1 MAERRYESSVVDLTD
16 ANRCLKTIQIGNA
29 NCVVD
34 LKLMSGGLRNSNFL
48 LTLSNRC
55 KLVLRV
61 YEGENANISVAKEAS
76 IANLLICKSICT
88 AKYYGYEFDQSL
100 GKWFALI
107 EYIEGNTLANVI
119 KRADESSLN
128 RLFFQTGELL
138 AKIHQCQFKYN
149 GFFAGDLSIDQPIDD
164 PIESFEH
171 YVFSCL
177 SNPLVN
183 QRIGQERVK
192 RLKKLIKDRHQE
204 LQRLTEHSR
213 LSHMDFGPENIL
225 VDLHTKKVL
234 AIIDWEF
241 AASMSPLYDIGHML
255 RPYEQF
261 TSYHQ
266 SFLQGYSTTGIHI
279 DCHQQQ
285 LARILDLVNHLSRLA
300 EVLMRPKLFADSLAC
315 IDDLI
320 YRSGEVHS
328 GK

>member
-1 MAERRYESSVVDLTD
+1 MIIVAERRYESSPVDLTD
-16 ANRCLKTIQIGNA
+16 ANRCLKAIQIDNP
-29 NCVVD
+29 NHVVD

-48 LTLSNRC
+48 LILSDGC

-61 YEGENANISVAKEAS
+61 YEGENTNISVAKEAS

-88 AKYYGYEFDQSL
+88 AKYYSYGFDQSL
-100 GKWFALI
+100 GKWFALV

-119 KRADESSLN
+119 KRADESTLN

-138 AKIHQCQFKYN
+138 AKIHQCQFEHN
-149 GFFAGDLSIDQPIDD
+149 GFFSGNLSIDQPIDD
-164 PIESFEH
+164 PIESFEY

-177 SNPLVN
+177 LNPLLS

-192 RLKKLIKDRHQE
+192 RLKTLIKDRCHE
-204 LQRLTEHSR
+204 LKRLTEHSC

-225 VDLHTKKVL
+225 VDLHTKKVI

-255 RPYEQF
+255 RPNEQF

-266 SFLQGYSTTGIHI
+266 SFLHGYSTTGTYIE
-279 DCHQQQ
+279 CHQQQ
-285 LARILDLVNHLSRLA
+285 LAKILDLVNHLSRLV
-300 EVLMRPKLFADSLAC
+300 EVQVRPKLFADSLAC

-320 YRSGEVHS
+320 YSS
-328 GK
+328 GKAV

>member
-76 IANLLICKSICT
+76 IANLLICKSIYT

-100 GKWFALI
+100 DKWFALI

-119 KRADESSLN
+119 KRADESTLN

-192 RLKKLIKDRHQE
+192 RLKSLIKDRCSE

-225 VDLHTKKVL
+225 VDLHTEKVL

-255 RPYEQF
+255 RPHEQF
-261 TSYHQ
+261 SSYHQ
-266 SFLQGYSTTGIHI
+266 SFLRGYSTAGIHI

-285 LARILDLVNHLSRLA
+285 LAKTLDLVNHLSRLA
-300 EVLMRPKLFADSLAC
+300 EAQMRPKLFAESLAC

-320 YRSGEVHS
+320 YRSGKTV
-328 GK
+328 

>member
-1 MAERRYESSVVDLTD
+1 MNERRYESSFVDLND
-16 ANRCLKTIQIGNA
+16 ANRCLKAIQIGDVNS
-29 NCVVD
+29 VVD

-48 LTLSNRC
+48 LTLSNGC

-61 YEGENANISVAKEAS
+61 YEGEDANISVAKEAS
-76 IANLLICKSICT
+76 IANLLICNSICT
-88 AKYYGYEFDQSL
+88 AKYYGYDFDQSL

-107 EYIEGNTLANVI
+107 EYIEGNTLAKVI
-119 KRADESSLN
+119 KRADESTLN
-128 RLFFQTGELL
+128 RLFFQAGELL

-149 GFFAGDLSIDQPIDD
+149 GFFAGDLSIDQPIND

-177 SNPLVN
+177 LNPLVS
-183 QRIGQERVK
+183 QRIGQERFK
-192 RLKKLIKDRHQE
+192 RLKTLIKNRCHE

-225 VDLHTKKVL
+225 VDLSTQKVL

-266 SFLQGYSTTGIHI
+266 SFLRGYSTTGTHV
-279 DCHQQQ
+279 DCHQQR
-285 LARILDLVNHLSRLA
+285 LARTLDLVNHLSRLS
-300 EVLMRPKLFADSLAC
+300 EVQVRPRLFAESLAC

-320 YRSGEVHS
+320 YRSGKTV
-328 GK
+328 